1 MKVEYKGHEID
12 VWRERCLGGW
22 PLLYYSIFRMS
33 DGYECTSGFTEDTSP
48 VRTYVGYMKKRIDAE
63 IAEADPWGEKASV
76 GEIADAVVD
85 LIVGTKQ

>member
-85 LIVGTKQ
+85 LTVGAKQ